1 MKVFKKYLLNKK
13 IIITGH
19 TGFKGSWLTLWC
31 ILSGARVH
39 GISNKTTSNPSHFE
53 RLKLKKNLKSYKID
67 IRDHKKL
74 KKIFKKTQPDYVFH
88 LAAQSLVKKS
98 FNEPFQTFTSN
109 SLGTL
114 NILES
119 LLQIK
124 KRCHAVIITSDK
136 SYRNLEI
143 NRGYKEDDI
152 LGGDDPYSGSKGAA
166 ELIIRSYFKSIIR
179 YRKNLSINVARAGN
193 VIGGGDWSYDRVIP
207 DCVKSWSKNQA
218 VKIRNPNST
227 RPWQHVLEVIRGY
240 IQCAILGRNNAKIN
254 GEIFNFGP
262 LINQDKSVIQLINQM
277 RKNWKKVKWKI
288 KKEKGDKK
296 ESKLLKLNSLKAKKI
311 LKWEP
316 VLSFQKTVEMTAL
329 WYKAFYNK
337 KNCFNL
343 SKEQIEFYEKK
354 LKKLKT

>member
-1 MKVFKKYLLNKK
+1 M
-13 IIITGH
+13 
-19 TGFKGSWLTLWC
+19 
-31 ILSGARVH
+31 
-39 GISNKTTSNPSHFE
+39 
-53 RLKLKKNLKSYKID
+53 
-67 IRDHKKL
+67 
-74 KKIFKKTQPDYVFH
+74 
-88 LAAQSLVKKS
+88 
-98 FNEPFQTFTSN
+98 
-109 SLGTL
+109 
-114 NILES
+114 
-119 LLQIK
+119 
-124 KRCHAVIITSDK
+124 
-136 SYRNLEI
+136 
-143 NRGYKEDDI
+143 
-152 LGGDDPYSGSKGAA
+152 
-166 ELIIRSYFKSIIR
+166 
-179 YRKNLSINVARAGN
+179 
-193 VIGGGDWSYDRVIP
+193 
-207 DCVKSWSKNQA
+207 KSWSKNQA

-343 SKEQIEFYEKK
+343 SKEKIEFYEKK